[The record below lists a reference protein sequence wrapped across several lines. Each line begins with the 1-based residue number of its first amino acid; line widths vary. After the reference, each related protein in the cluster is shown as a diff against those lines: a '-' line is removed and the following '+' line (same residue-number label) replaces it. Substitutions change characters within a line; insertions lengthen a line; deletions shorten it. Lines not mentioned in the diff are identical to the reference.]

1 MKPGSFLS
9 ALSPRRVIG
18 VLLAMPPQDRGVER
32 HDLDDDSALW
42 RLRSGPDGLFDDRS
56 AYGDGGERTFPSL

>member
-1 MKPGSFLS
+1 MKPESFLS

-18 VLLAMPPQDRGVER
+18 MLFAMPSQDRGVEL
-32 HDLDDDSALW
+32 HYLDNDSALW

-56 AYGDGGERTFPSL
+56 AYDDGGERTFPSL